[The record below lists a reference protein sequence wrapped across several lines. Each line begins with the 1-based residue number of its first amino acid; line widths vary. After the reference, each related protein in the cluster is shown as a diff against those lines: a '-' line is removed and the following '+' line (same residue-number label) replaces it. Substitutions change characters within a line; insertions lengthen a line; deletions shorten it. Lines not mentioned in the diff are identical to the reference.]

1 MAQKPQQRSAVFGGE
16 KLKHQKSILG
26 VRFDLRCF
34 HHYCCEGFLR
44 FMMLREDLK
53 YVTGCII
60 SLLIYTVYNVT
71 LTFKST
77 CTCWKKQH
85 FFLHLHFCWTKI
97 RYRIQSHHIQIM
109 ICGNFHFWWKL
120 FLENPTEEFFVGS
133 SSRFAFGRFSSSCF
147 RRSGYFRLGKLVG
160 HVFRETWCPQVHL
173 KIPRNVLFSPPENTW

>member
-60 SLLIYTVYNVT
+60 SLLIYTVYNGT

-77 CTCWKKQH
+77 CTCWKKTTLLPSPS
-85 FFLHLHFCWTKI
+85 FLLNKNTVPYTITSHPNNDLWKLPFLVETFPGKSNRGVFCWKLQQI
-97 RYRIQSHHIQIM
+97 CFWAIQLL
-109 ICGNFHFWWKL
+109 L
-120 FLENPTEEFFVGS
+120 FQ
-133 SSRFAFGRFSSSCF
+133 AQ
-147 RRSGYFRLGKLVG
+147 
-160 HVFRETWCPQVHL
+160 W
-173 KIPRNVLFSPPENTW
+173 IFSPR